1 MKKFLFSLLFLI
13 PLLSFS
19 QNCTEL
25 QVTMFDSYGDG
36 WNGNYLTVGD
46 NSITLPF
53 GEEGIDT
60 ICVNLD
66 ECKTLVVGGGSWQ
79 EEVSWTIGDLSGG
92 APYESNIVT
101 CNSVQF

>member
-25 QVTMFDSYGDG
+25 QVTMFESYGDG

-53 GEEGIDT
+53 CDEGVDT

-66 ECKTLVVGGGSWQ
+66 ECKIQTGNQKLLFECIKSINK
-79 EEVSWTIGDLSGG
+79 SFYI
-92 APYESNIVT
+92 
-101 CNSVQF
+101 